1 MEGHQAEVWG
11 LAVSTDGAFV
21 LSGGHDRSLRV
32 WQRTEDMVFLD
43 EVSTVTAIS
52 ETVAYC
58 SCS

>member
-43 EVSTVTAIS
+43 EVSTS
-52 ETVAYC
+52 NC
-58 SCS
+58 HL